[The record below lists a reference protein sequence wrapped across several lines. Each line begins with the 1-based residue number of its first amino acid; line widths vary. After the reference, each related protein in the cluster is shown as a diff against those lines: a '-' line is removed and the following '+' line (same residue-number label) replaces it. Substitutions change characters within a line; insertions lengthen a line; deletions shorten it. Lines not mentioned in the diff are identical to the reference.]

1 MSVPTND
8 ITQTGVAAWGT
19 SAVRTYVPI
28 GVGYAL
34 TWLAAIGIGL
44 DPATQAGLINGLAA
58 LGGGAWYG
66 LLRWAEPH
74 LPAWARALLFLSTKM
89 PTYAPAAAVAAPPRD
104 LVDPATG
111 ETVRAYLVT
120 DLH

>member
-1 MSVPTND
+1 MSMPAND

-19 SAVRTYVPI
+19 SVVRTYVPI

-34 TWLAAIGIGL
+34 TWLAALGIGL
-44 DPATQAGLINGLAA
+44 DPDAQTGLINGLA
-58 LGGGAWYG
+58 LIGGGAWYG

-74 LPAWARALLFLSTKM
+74 LPKWARALLFLSTKM
-89 PTYAPAAAVAAPPRD
+89 PTYAPKPALTAPPRD

-120 DLH
+120 ELR